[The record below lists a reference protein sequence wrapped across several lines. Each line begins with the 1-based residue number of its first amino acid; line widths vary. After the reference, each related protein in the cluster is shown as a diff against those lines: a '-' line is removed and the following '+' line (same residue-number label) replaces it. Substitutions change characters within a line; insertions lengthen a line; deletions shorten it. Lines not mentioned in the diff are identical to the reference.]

1 VDVQNT
7 LPPHVYP
14 ARRWPWVVGALVVLV
29 LAAGAIWY
37 FVIRDTDSDTV
48 RGPSGAAFS
57 VTRPPGWESASQDDL
72 EALPGSPLAV
82 LQQTD
87 GTGIVII
94 NTQPQTRA
102 SLPAL
107 SRELQSQLE
116 QTISDFKLVKSRIIN
131 IPAGQAISITHART
145 GKGTANTL
153 VVVPAGGH
161 LYTLNAVVP
170 AGEESAARDVAAII
184 DSFNA

>member
-1 VDVQNT
+1 VEVHNT
-7 LPPHVYP
+7 LPPQVYP
-14 ARRWPWVVGALVVLV
+14 HRRWPWVVGALVVLV
-29 LAAGAIWY
+29 IAAGAIWY
-37 FVIRDTDSDTV
+37 FVIRDSDSDTV
-48 RGPSGAAFS
+48 RGPSGAAFT
-57 VTRPPGWESASQDDL
+57 VTRPPGWESASQEDL
-72 EALPGSPLAV
+72 DALPGSPLAV
-82 LQQTD
+82 LQQTE

-102 SLPAL
+102 SLPQL
-107 SRELQSQLE
+107 SKELQSQLK
-116 QTISDFKLVKSRIIN
+116 QKIGDFRLVKSRIIN
-131 IPAGQAISITHART
+131 VPAGQAISITYART

-161 LYTLNAVVP
+161 VYTLNAVVP